1 MTDASL
7 PPPILRARQL
17 AELLGVHRS
26 TLWRWEQAGAFP
38 LRRSFGPNTVGWLV
52 SEIEV
57 WLHSAPVAKERARG
71 GASRTASP
79 R

>member
-52 SEIEV
+52 SEIET
-57 WLHSAPVAKERARG
+57 WLHSAPVAKEEGAG
-71 GASRTASP
+71 GGS
-79 R
+79 

>member
-1 MTDASL
+1 MTDASR
-7 PPPILRARQL
+7 PSPILRARQL

-38 LRRSFGPNTVGWLV
+38 LRRSFGPNTVGWLK
-52 SEIEV
+52 SEIDEFI
-57 WLHSAPVAKERARG
+57 
-71 GASRTASP
+71 ASRPVVDTDSAATAKG